1 VERSTTIKKERRS
14 SLETA
19 TKNKP
24 IFLLSFKLEEFESN
38 VQKAKLK

>member
-1 VERSTTIKKERRS
+1 VERSTTIKKERS